1 MIGRNILES
10 RGILRLTYRVLKSPR
25 KKDLLALLAGAD
37 RRSIGRA
44 DEVSGMVLKRPA
56 LFPELM
62 AGLWNADPVVRM
74 RAADVA
80 EKVSRNQPELLQP
93 FKAELLGLLREAS
106 EQELRWHLAQMV
118 PRLLLTQ
125 LDRMRVASV
134 LKSYLEDRSSIVKTF
149 AMQALADL
157 ASDDTTL
164 LPETVELVH
173 QLTRSG
179 TPAMRA
185 RGRKLLAQLGRVKSK
200 TRNVEGSGSE

>member
-1 MIGRNILES
+1 M
-10 RGILRLTYRVLKSPR
+10 RLTYRVLKSPR

-80 EKVSRNQPELLQP
+80 EKVSRKQPELLQP

-106 EQELRWHLAQMV
+106 EQEA
-118 PRLLLTQ
+118 
-125 LDRMRVASV
+125 AG
-134 LKSYLEDRSSIVKTF
+134 EDGQR
-149 AMQALADL
+149 
-157 ASDDTTL
+157 
-164 LPETVELVH
+164 E
-173 QLTRSG
+173 
-179 TPAMRA
+179 
-185 RGRKLLAQLGRVKSK
+185 
-200 TRNVEGSGSE
+200 